1 MKMIV
6 RILDSYYETKMDEE
20 SFMGFIRSSLYDY
33 VAENGELDAE
43 HWLELIEESER
54 IELTSFDEDAVIE
67 LGEEQIDDLV
77 DELREEIEA
86 DQKEIDKEDMDE
98 IDDPE
103 EEDEEEE

>member
-1 MKMIV
+1 M
-6 RILDSYYETKMDEE
+6 
-20 SFMGFIRSSLYDY
+20 
-33 VAENGELDAE
+33 
-43 HWLELIEESER
+43 
-54 IELTSFDEDAVIE
+54 TSFDEDAVIE